1 MQISNDQVKV
11 GLLAILVAI
20 ISSIVSVGFYRYF
33 EQKNYWS
40 GQDANYAKY
49 TKFYD
54 AIFSGRDQNVFHST
68 APTDFI
74 RAAAVTTPAVVNIKC
89 LNSMDL
95 TTAVFDSN
103 SPSATGS
110 GVVVSPDG
118 YIITNFH
125 VIEDGGELEVTLND
139 KRKYIAELVG
149 SDPSTDL
156 ALLKIEAQ
164 NLQALVIG
172 NSDSLQIGEWVLAV
186 GNPFDLNSTVTAGIV
201 SAKARNINILEEA
214 TSIESFIQTD
224 AAVNPGNSG
233 GALVNSNGEL
243 VGITS
248 AIITYSGQY
257 EGYSFAIPVN
267 LVQKVMKDIKEFG
280 VVQRGFLGIS
290 IDDLNDKMAKDL
302 GLSSAEGIY
311 IRSITQGGAGDE
323 AGLLPGDII
332 VGLNNTNVKS
342 VPEFQELVGRMRPGN
357 QLKLSYFRN
366 GKKNEAFVTLRN
378 KSNSTGNISSKSD
391 ILLKRLGIELRNL
404 STDQLKKAPNGGV
417 VVVSIKQFSIISA
430 TNMEPGFIITKIN
443 DNRVGSVEQA
453 IAVLEKMSGKV
464 VVEGVYEGYEGA
476 YFYTFRI

>member
-1 MQISNDQVKV
+1 
-11 GLLAILVAI
+11 
-20 ISSIVSVGFYRYF
+20 
-33 EQKNYWS
+33 
-40 GQDANYAKY
+40 
-49 TKFYD
+49 
-54 AIFSGRDQNVFHST
+54 
-68 APTDFI
+68 
-74 RAAAVTTPAVVNIKC
+74 
-89 LNSMDL
+89 
-95 TTAVFDSN
+95 
-103 SPSATGS
+103 
-110 GVVVSPDG
+110 
-118 YIITNFH
+118 
-125 VIEDGGELEVTLND
+125 
-139 KRKYIAELVG
+139 
-149 SDPSTDL
+149 
-156 ALLKIEAQ
+156 
-164 NLQALVIG
+164 
-172 NSDSLQIGEWVLAV
+172 
-186 GNPFDLNSTVTAGIV
+186 
-201 SAKARNINILEEA
+201 
-214 TSIESFIQTD
+214 
-224 AAVNPGNSG
+224 
-233 GALVNSNGEL
+233 
-243 VGITS
+243 
-248 AIITYSGQY
+248 
-257 EGYSFAIPVN
+257 
-267 LVQKVMKDIKEFG
+267 
-280 VVQRGFLGIS
+280 
-290 IDDLNDKMAKDL
+290 MAKDL